1 MSKSIRDI
9 PKTKRGRP
17 KTTGQGAGIMV
28 RAHDEFLSSLDAW
41 ITKQKEQGLSRPEAI
56 RRLVELGLTVRVH
69 KPKQAP
75 ADRLAR
81 SKELASKTIDSLT
94 AGIPHEEKA
103 TRKRRLIK
111 GPEEFRASRVDHE
124 QKD

>member
-41 ITKQKEQGLSRPEAI
+41 ITKQKEPGLSRPEAI
-56 RRLVELGLTVRVH
+56 RRLVELGLSV
-69 KPKQAP
+69 KQ
-75 ADRLAR
+75 
-81 SKELASKTIDSLT
+81 
-94 AGIPHEEKA
+94 
-103 TRKRRLIK
+103 K
-111 GPEEFRASRVDHE
+111 G
-124 QKD
+124 K